1 MAPFL
6 PSLLEPLSLPTPSPL
21 PESDAFVREPLFQSI
36 QQPFIHSANT
46 CGPAVRRKLA
56 GRGNQGGLMLITPVL
71 QGEDQG
77 SEGLLCMSG
86 RVEGK
91 AGGSVLPSLSLCCTA
106 RMFFPQR
113 PPWPLP
119 PTWMA
124 RALTFHRAP
133 GLQRRLALTILDGTC
148 LRSPPPPPHCGGA
161 VISDPRW
168 SEAPPRRPRALTA
181 PKCAQGPRARSRG
194 LQPVASAAVRP
205 PRTRLRSRQAGL
217 QPEPL
222 ELPPDGKT
230 ACSCS
235 FNPGLP

>member
-1 MAPFL
+1 
-6 PSLLEPLSLPTPSPL
+6 
-21 PESDAFVREPLFQSI
+21 
-36 QQPFIHSANT
+36 
-46 CGPAVRRKLA
+46 
-56 GRGNQGGLMLITPVL
+56 MLITPVL

-77 SEGLLCMSG
+77 SEGFLCMLG

-148 LRSPPPPPHCGGA
+148 LRSPPPPPHCGGG
-161 VISDPRW
+161 SNL
-168 SEAPPRRPRALTA
+168 RP
-181 PKCAQGPRARSRG
+181 QM
-194 LQPVASAAVRP
+194 
-205 PRTRLRSRQAGL
+205 
-217 QPEPL
+217 
-222 ELPPDGKT
+222 D
-230 ACSCS
+230 
-235 FNPGLP
+235 